1 MSSSSSS
8 QTQNKKKKKKTSQ
21 HTHSQINTISSI
33 LPPHYTVDIYNKIES
48 SYEKKNIIIKQKK
61 IKLKFQF
68 NKIILHW

>member
-8 QTQNKKKKKKTSQ
+8 QSQNEKKKKPSH
-21 HTHSQINTISSI
+21 HTHTQINTISSI

-61 IKLKFQF
+61 KTLDTHNDSI
-68 NKIILHW
+68 